1 MTILIC
7 DRFKIDPIYIR
18 KQKAREVFL
27 LMRRLNNYYDK
38 EKTNKN
44 INQTTKTVNGKTVIE
59 RPAGDNWF

>member
-1 MTILIC
+1 
-7 DRFKIDPIYIR
+7 
-18 KQKAREVFL
+18 
-27 LMRRLNNYYDK
+27 MRRLNNYYDK